1 MKQKEE
7 KTPSNWKWFFFSQ
20 SAKGMGREGGI
31 AVDYALNSVQPDFS
45 IVDGNVQP
53 TELRLMISRRQLMW
67 GFMLPAK

>member
-1 MKQKEE
+1 
-7 KTPSNWKWFFFSQ
+7 
-20 SAKGMGREGGI
+20 MGREGGI

-45 IVDGNVQP
+45 IVDGIVQP